1 MARSV
6 GRQIGLPIV
15 GLAFHLM
22 IHGTE
27 LPEPEEQQ
35 GACHSTEDDTR
46 DATPGDG
53 IGAIGVIP
61 TPEKVDWCLR
71 KEEKSGVNF
80 SASAFWSC
88 SWKTGLGPP
97 AREDPQNSRVRLT
110 MGGVWWL
117 VSMYCTGCT
126 VHN

>member
-27 LPEPEEQQ
+27 LPEPKEQQ
-35 GACHSTEDDTR
+35 GACHRTEDDTR

-61 TPEKVDWCLR
+61 ILEKVDWCHGCVVV
-71 KEEKSGVNF
+71 GVNVLYWLYRAQLI
-80 SASAFWSC
+80 SRSIALWS
-88 SWKTGLGPP
+88 
-97 AREDPQNSRVRLT
+97 PQHK
-110 MGGVWWL
+110 
-117 VSMYCTGCT
+117 
-126 VHN
+126 HNLQERKKI

>member
-35 GACHSTEDDTR
+35 GACHRTEDDTR

-61 TPEKVDWCLR
+61 TLEKVDWCLR

-80 SASAFWSC
+80 QLVMFMEDW
-88 SWKTGLGPP
+88 TRP
-97 AREDPQNSRVRLT
+97 ARATRSTEQQDSTYHGCVVV
-110 MGGVWWL
+110 GVNVL
-117 VSMYCTGCT
+117 Y
-126 VHN
+126 